1 MGLAPF
7 SFPGDGGSV
16 DATQDFAPAQNRFSN
31 PVLDTSPGFQLG
43 HTPAPAPGA
52 GSNAGYNPMLS
63 LARRHSNVWK
73 CHFVAFGNV
82 AQQQY
87 CRTVHLSLE
96 TLSQTI
102 LGDSGIINLLE
113 KLLTLLQIQGCFGAV
128 RKYRAR

>member
-1 MGLAPF
+1 
-7 SFPGDGGSV
+7 
-16 DATQDFAPAQNRFSN
+16 
-31 PVLDTSPGFQLG
+31 
-43 HTPAPAPGA
+43 
-52 GSNAGYNPMLS
+52 MLS

-96 TLSQTI
+96 TLSQAT

-113 KLLTLLQIQGCFGAV
+113 KLLTLIQIKGCFPLAS
-128 RKYRAR
+128 RSNTNASKTLPTKSFL